1 MLDADSKFKQLEEL
15 TNLLP
20 SIPKIED
27 YKRKIED
34 CEGMVEYP
42 IKDGTC
48 FSYSLFSSPF
58 ISVARTF
65 VSAGGVLPEHKHD
78 EKEIAIVY
86 SGSVMVRSSDDRN
99 GKILKEGDLMVYDPG
114 VVHYLRA
121 LEDTWFIAMTIPHS
135 KDYPE

>member
-20 SIPKIED
+20 SIPKIVKKEV
-27 YKRKIED
+27 EE
-34 CEGMVEYP
+34 CEGVVEYP
-42 IKDGTC
+42 IKDGHC
-48 FSYSLFSSPF
+48 FSYSLFSSPL

-65 VSAGGVLPEHKHD
+65 VSAGGVLPEHEHK

-86 SGSVMVRSSDDRN
+86 SGSVMVRSDDDRD
-99 GKILKEGDLMVYDPG
+99 GKVLKKGDLIQYNPG